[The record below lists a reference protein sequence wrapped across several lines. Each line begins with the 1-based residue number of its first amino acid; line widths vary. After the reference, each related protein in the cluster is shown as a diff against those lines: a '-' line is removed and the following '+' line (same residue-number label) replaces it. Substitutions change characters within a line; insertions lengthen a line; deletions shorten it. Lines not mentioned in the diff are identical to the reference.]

1 MRIKLIEKYAYR
13 KLQQKAAAL
22 NRRVKLPHPDSLNKV
37 AVLWQPEQKEAY
49 QFLRN
54 HFSHELIIFRNICV
68 YSHDPVVDVGINAIT
83 PQTTNWLG
91 FPKKGIAEDFLNTEF
106 DLLLNIALDNNLVLD
121 YLTALSKAR
130 FKVGWSPEENN
141 FYDLNINI
149 KGKQD
154 ALFLARQQIFYL
166 GQLNKKT

>member
-13 KLQQKAAAL
+13 KLQQKAAAV
-22 NRRVKLPHPDSLNKV
+22 NRRVKLPHPDSINKV

-54 HFSHELIIFRNICV
+54 HFSHGLIIFRNICV
-68 YSHDPVVDVGINAIT
+68 YSHDPVVDVGINTIT

-106 DLLLNIALDNNLVLD
+106 DLLLNIALDHNLILD

-166 GQLNKKT
+166 GQLNKTT

>member
-1 MRIKLIEKYAYR
+1 
-13 KLQQKAAAL
+13 
-22 NRRVKLPHPDSLNKV
+22 
-37 AVLWQPEQKEAY
+37 
-49 QFLRN
+49 
-54 HFSHELIIFRNICV
+54 
-68 YSHDPVVDVGINAIT
+68 VDVGINAIT